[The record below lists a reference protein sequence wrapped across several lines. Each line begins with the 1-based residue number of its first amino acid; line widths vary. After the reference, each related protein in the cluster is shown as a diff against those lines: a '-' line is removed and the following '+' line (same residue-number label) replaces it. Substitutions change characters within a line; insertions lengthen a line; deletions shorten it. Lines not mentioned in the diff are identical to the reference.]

1 MCKSGFLLID
11 KEEGMT
17 SRFVDNKVGF
27 LFGTKRVGH
36 LGTLDPF
43 ATGLLLVAVNKATK
57 FLPYIVDD
65 RKIYEATLLLGV
77 RTDSGDKD
85 GKPLE
90 EKPIL
95 PFAEEDIS
103 RVFLSFLG
111 KQKQLPPLR
120 SAIKV
125 NGKPLYKYAIEKKEV
140 SIKERE
146 VCIHSLKLLS
156 FDERSIR
163 FEATVSK
170 GTYIRSLG
178 EDIASRLGTVG
189 HLTSLR
195 RLADGDI
202 SVLNAKRLSDISY
215 EDLMDPASFISLPS
229 FALSQREWEKVKNG
243 CKIHLDLADEK
254 VLLVHEGKAMFVYR
268 KCGEGL
274 FEAERGLF

>member
-11 KEEGMT
+11 KEEGVT

-57 FLPYIVDD
+57 FLPYVQDD
-65 RKIYEATLLLGV
+65 RKTYEATLLLGIK
-77 RTDSGDKD
+77 TDSGDKD
-85 GKPLE
+85 GQIIE
-90 EKPIL
+90 EKDVPSL
-95 PFAEEDIS
+95 TEEKIKS
-103 RVFLSFLG
+103 VFLSFLG

-140 SIKERE
+140 AIKERD
-146 VCIHSLKLLS
+146 VYIHSLKLLS
-156 FDERSIR
+156 FDTRSIR
-163 FEATVSK
+163 FEAIVSK

-178 EDIASRLGTVG
+178 EDIASRLGSVG
-189 HLTSLR
+189 HLAALR

-202 SVLNAKRLSDISY
+202 SVLSAKRLSEVSSK
-215 EDLMDPASFISLPS
+215 DLIDPASLVSLPS
-229 FALSQREWEKVKNG
+229 FDLSQKEWEKVKNG
-243 CKIHLDLADEK
+243 CKIHLDLAYEK
-254 VLLVHEGKAMFVYR
+254 VLLRYERKAMFVYS